1 MRHTLRRYAHIA
13 ELERGRFERCDPER
27 VSDYCVLLLGFGKE
41 LALACKV
48 VLGRTCL
55 AIEREALGD
64 SDNNLVNHGLITET
78 LDRALFCPIGRNLE
92 ILNIAGQRV
101 QAAASSSG
109 SMAFQIAWS

>member
-1 MRHTLRRYAHIA
+1 MRHTLRRYAPIA

-92 ILNIAGQRV
+92 ILNIAGQRSAGRCQLFNV
-101 QAAASSSG
+101 
-109 SMAFQIAWS
+109 